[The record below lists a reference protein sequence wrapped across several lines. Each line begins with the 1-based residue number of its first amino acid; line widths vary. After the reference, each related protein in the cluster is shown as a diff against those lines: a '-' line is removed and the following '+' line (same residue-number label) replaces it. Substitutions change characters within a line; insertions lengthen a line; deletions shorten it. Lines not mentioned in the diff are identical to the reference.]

1 MKRARLWLKE
11 HSWLLMALV
20 IAAPF
25 GLSILY
31 AMPCKDDF
39 LMAGRIWGTENML
52 ADALKATNSFYM
64 GWNGMWPYL
73 FLEYVL
79 NPLMYAPAYS
89 HLAGV
94 ELLLFFAAFVA
105 TFYFYVKELLWFF
118 FGIGYAEDRESGSN
132 GGLRGVHLV
141 YLLALFA
148 FLNVDYYQ
156 QIFYWFVANVAYLFS
171 VVFLMISQI
180 FMMRYFG
187 GDDGSGKRAFSGKRQ
202 IARAVGMTLLGFLAC
217 FCYQL
222 GIFQGIVYLMCL
234 RKWKDSTDDER
245 AQGNLKNGK
254 TALVQIAMRLV
265 PLGVMVV
272 GGLISLLAP
281 GNFARYDTVEGHLG
295 VLGLLGLTLGNTV
308 SYLGNAVTSP
318 VFWWMAV
325 GCVYVGY
332 KWGKRREIYG
342 DADKGDGTEVIEGH
356 VDSARETED
365 DSCVSWNA
373 VSVYVLCMLA
383 SLFGI
388 IFPLALGYPTGIIL
402 TRMLFMIN
410 FVIVAWAVIIFTS
423 IGRLYKAHVMIA
435 DTLTSENPMLTD
447 RPVPGFR
454 AAVLALLTITTLVIF
469 NLPTQA
475 TSINIS
481 LIGQPTSKYYQSLPW
496 FYTAT
501 NLKTCATENKYYTDI
516 FRNIYSSPDKD
527 VTITAPDTNT
537 PSGVLVIPLNLI
549 PGTEDELEKY
559 TCTVLEKD
567 SIKITN

>member
-1 MKRARLWLKE
+1 MKRAHLWLKE

-105 TFYFYVKELLWFF
+105 TFYFYVKELLRFF
-118 FGIGYAEDRESGSN
+118 FGIGYAEDRESSSN
-132 GGLRGVHLV
+132 GGLRSAHLV
-141 YLLALFA
+141 YLLAMFA

-187 GDDGSGKRAFSGKRQ
+187 GEGGSGKRAFSGKRR
-202 IARAVGMTLLGFLAC
+202 IARAVGMTVFGFLAC

-222 GIFQGIVYLMCL
+222 GVFQGIVYLMCL

-254 TALVQIAMRLV
+254 TALVQMARRLV
-265 PLGVMVV
+265 PLGVMIV

-295 VLGLLGLTLGNTV
+295 VLGLLGLTLGNIV

-332 KWGKRREIYG
+332 RWGKVG
-342 DADKGDGTEVIEGH
+342 NT
-356 VDSARETED
+356 
-365 DSCVSWNA
+365 SWNA

-410 FVIVAWAVIIFTS
+410 FVIIAWAVIIFTS

-435 DTLTSENPMLTD
+435 AISTAENPMLTD

-454 AAVLALLTITTLVIF
+454 AAVLALFTITTLVIF

-481 LIGQPTSKYYQSLPW
+481 LIGQPTSKYYQTLPW

-527 VTITAPDTNT
+527 VIIKVPDTNT
-537 PSGVLVIPLNLI
+537 PSGVFVIPINLI

-559 TCTVLEKD
+559 TCTVLEKN

>member
-94 ELLLFFAAFVA
+94 ELLLFFAAFIV
-105 TFYFYVKELLWFF
+105 TFYFYVKELLRFF
-118 FGIGYAEDRESGSN
+118 FGIGDAEDRESGSN
-132 GGLRGVHLV
+132 GGLRSVHLV
-141 YLLALFA
+141 YLLSLFA

-187 GDDGSGKRAFSGKRQ
+187 GEDGSGKRAFSGKRRFGM
-202 IARAVGMTLLGFLAC
+202 AAGMTLFGFLAC

-222 GIFQGIVYLMCL
+222 GVFQGIVYLMCL
-234 RKWKDSTDDER
+234 RKWKESTDDER

-254 TALVQIAMRLV
+254 TALVQMAMRLV

-281 GNFARYDTVEGHLG
+281 GNFVRYDTVEGHMG
-295 VLGLLGLTLGNTV
+295 VLGLIGLTTGNTV

-318 VFWWMAV
+318 VFWWMVV

-332 KWGKRREIYG
+332 KWGKKICEDDVGING
-342 DADKGDGTEVIEGH
+342 NEDGTGELAG
-356 VDSARETED
+356 DS
-365 DSCVSWNA
+365 SVSWNIIP
-373 VSVYVLCMLA
+373 VYVLCMLA

-402 TRMLFMIN
+402 TRMLFLIN
-410 FVIVAWAVIIFTS
+410 FVIIAWAVIIFTS

-435 DTLTSENPMLTD
+435 DTSTSKNPMLTD
-447 RPVPGFR
+447 RLVPGFR
-454 AAVLALLTITTLVIF
+454 AAVLAVLTISTLVIF
-469 NLPTQA
+469 NLPT
-475 TSINIS
+475 
-481 LIGQPTSKYYQSLPW
+481 
-496 FYTAT
+496 
-501 NLKTCATENKYYTDI
+501 
-516 FRNIYSSPDKD
+516 
-527 VTITAPDTNT
+527 
-537 PSGVLVIPLNLI
+537 
-549 PGTEDELEKY
+549 
-559 TCTVLEKD
+559 
-567 SIKITN
+567 